1 MVAFV
6 NPVILLVNGD
16 TVPFVVLASAI
27 VGVAVVLQ
35 QTPCAVIA
43 APPFEVTAPPE
54 LAEIP
59 VIFEIA
65 AVVTVG
71 TIGKV
76 VKLTCRL

>member
-1 MVAFV
+1 MALA
-6 NPVILLVNGD
+6 NPVKLLVNGD
-16 TVPFVVLASAI
+16 TVPLVVLASSF
-27 VGVAVVLQ
+27 VGVDVLQ
-35 QTPCAVIA
+35 QQTSCANIVA
-43 APPFEVTAPPE
+43 RPFEVTAPTE
-54 LAEIP
+54 VAAIP